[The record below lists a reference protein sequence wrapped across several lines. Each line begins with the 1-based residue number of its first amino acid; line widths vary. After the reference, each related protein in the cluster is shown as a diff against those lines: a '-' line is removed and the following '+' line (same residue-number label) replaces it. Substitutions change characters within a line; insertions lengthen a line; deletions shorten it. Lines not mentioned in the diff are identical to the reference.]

1 MTAKI
6 NDEKIMTRAL
16 KLAQKGIG
24 HTSPNPA
31 VGCAIVKNGEII
43 AGDYHHKAGSS
54 HAEILALKKAG
65 NAAKGSD
72 LYVTLE
78 PCCIYGRTPPCTEAI
93 IKAGIKRVVIGTL
106 DPNPSV
112 NGKGVKCLQEA
123 GIEVEHGILQQ
134 QCEEINRGYNKYI
147 TTGLPYVTIKYA
159 QSLDGRIATSTCSSQ
174 WISGEKSLKF
184 AHQLRVKYDA
194 VLIGA
199 HTANIDDPQ
208 LTVRKAR
215 GKNPIR
221 ILLTDS
227 GRLNNNLR
235 LLADNNAQ
243 TIIAT
248 SRKGFTQCRGES
260 FEKANIITLPVK
272 SNGLDLK
279 ALLRKLGDKNITSLL
294 VEGGSKV
301 ITSFLK
307 QKLADSIIVITAPII
322 IGEGIS
328 AINDLDI
335 KTIDSSIKLI
345 NKKMIKLSPDYVIC
359 GDIK

>member
-1 MTAKI
+1 MTIKLT
-6 NDEKIMTRAL
+6 DEKIMAYAL

-24 HTSPNPA
+24 YTSPNPT
-31 VGCAIVKNGEII
+31 VGCVIAKDGEII
-43 AGDYHHKAGSS
+43 TGDYHHKAGSL
-54 HAEILALKKAG
+54 HAEILAINKAG
-65 NAAKGSD
+65 DAAKGSD

-78 PCCIYGRTPPCTEAI
+78 PCCVYGRTPPCTEAI

-123 GIEVEHGILQQ
+123 GVDVVSGILQK

-147 TTGLPYVTIKYA
+147 TTGLPYVIIKYA

-174 WISGEKSLKF
+174 WISGDKSLQF
-184 AHQLRVKYDA
+184 AHQLRAKYDA
-194 VLIGA
+194 VLIGV

-227 GRLNNNLR
+227 GRIDQNLR
-235 LLADNNAQ
+235 LLTDNKAQ

-248 SRKGFTQCRGES
+248 SRKGFTRCRGKS
-260 FEKANIITLPVK
+260 FENVNVITLPVK
-272 SNGLDLK
+272 SNGIDLK
-279 ALLRKLGDKNITSLL
+279 ALLRKLGDKGILSVL

-328 AINDLDI
+328 AVNDLNI

-345 NKKMIKLSPDYVIC
+345 NKKLIRLGYDCAIS
-359 GDIK
+359 GDLK